1 MPQDGDIDDHVS
13 TIRCF
18 RVRVCRFRKIDFTPP
33 IAYLHC
39 LRNVCKQRDVQP
51 GEVLCESRTIDER
64 LLMFVKGKSA
74 GGEKLLA
81 LTPVRFDQAF
91 GAGVRH
97 SAQPEAF
104 LCFLGVAEAFS

>member
-1 MPQDGDIDDHVS
+1 
-13 TIRCF
+13 
-18 RVRVCRFRKIDFTPP
+18 
-33 IAYLHC
+33 
-39 LRNVCKQRDVQP
+39 
-51 GEVLCESRTIDER
+51 
-64 LLMFVKGKSA
+64 MFVKGKSA